1 MDGFTTRYR
10 PRSAQA
16 GNAKF
21 TGVHRRRDEPADD
34 AVLYAPQIDL
44 PLLRAL
50 GQGGRK
56 RVSEVFDGPVE
67 ARRTYIENPMP
78 Q

>member
-21 TGVHRRRDEPADD
+21 TDEPADD